1 MSPHEVNFYQT
12 ADYKLFLLSLSAS
25 VLHVAD
31 RDLSQHGRKVSLV
44 N

>member
-12 ADYKLFLLSLSAS
+12 ANYKLILLSLSAS
-25 VLHVAD
+25 VLHVAE
-31 RDLSQHGRKVSLV
+31 RDLPQHGRKASLV